1 MPANR
6 INKYFKT
13 PDNTSAY
20 VPTPARWKRETNQSV
35 RYPNGMIVSDTN
47 ICTLQFSIDNDLK
60 PPVLFYYRLTN
71 FFQNHRRY
79 VKSFDADQL
88 KGVAR
93 TADQIGQSD
102 CDPLRTDNVT
112 KLPYYPCGLIAN
124 SIFNDTFQEPVKQNP
139 GSNENTT
146 YAMPNTGISWSS
158 DKDLYKKTAY
168 NGSQIVPPPNWVRRY
183 PNYTDFEPPNLS
195 LDEGFQVWMRTAGLP
210 AFSKLARRN
219 DKDVMPRGT
228 YELVI
233 WDGTFDKHDMDG
245 ARTKTAIYRV
255 QRHAL
260 RRHQV
265 RPHLYPH
272 RHGRKKSFPRYRLYR
287 CWRPLYPL
295 GGTLHRDPHHQAQVS
310 PFHPPKKS
318 TTHP

>member
-1 MPANR
+1 MEEISIDYSQCDRLAKDDFTDMPSNR

-35 RYPNGMIVSDTN
+35 RYPNGMVVSDTN

-93 TADQIGQSD
+93 TSDQIAHSD
-102 CDPLRTDNVT
+102 CDPLRVDNAT

-168 NGSQIVPPPNWVRRY
+168 KGSQIMPPPNWVRRY
-183 PNYTDFEPPNLS
+183 PNYTHFEPPNLS

-219 DKDVMPRGT
+219 DKDVMARGT

-233 WDGTFDKHDMDG
+233 WDGTLCQVMILEAG
-245 ARTKTAIYRV
+245 ARTKT
-255 QRHAL
+255 
-260 RRHQV
+260 
-265 RPHLYPH
+265 
-272 RHGRKKSFPRYRLYR
+272 
-287 CWRPLYPL
+287 
-295 GGTLHRDPHHQAQVS
+295 RDLQSSTS
-310 PFHPPKKS
+310 PSTAAPSPSSSPPAPSWEAKTPS
-318 TTHP
+318 SASPTSSSAASAFC